1 MTLPIEWLN
10 FLLSPQAIAAATL
23 LIFLAGLS
31 EGVGTQ
37 GVTLLMSRIT
47 PLRFALGLLASAL
60 LYVLSAV
67 IWMWALWL
75 AMRALFGAAVPLR
88 LFFVTVSA
96 AYGPLLLGALALL
109 PLVGPAIRWG
119 LRLWSFSIALA
130 SIVAVTGL
138 THWQAAAGA
147 LVGTLLM
154 EGARWL
160 LSEPAEAIAR
170 RIWAL
175 TTGKPH
181 LVRRE
186 ELPQV
191 IPGYEPVVKGER

>member
-10 FLLSPQAIAAATL
+10 FLLSPQAIAAGTL

-37 GVTLLMSRIT
+37 GVTLLMTRIT

-60 LYVLSAV
+60 LYVLSAI

-75 AMRALFGAAVPLR
+75 AMRALFGAEVPLR

-130 SIVAVTGL
+130 SIVAITGL

-160 LSEPAEAIAR
+160 LSEPAEAIAH

-175 TTGKPH
+175 TTGRPH

>member
-1 MTLPIEWLN
+1 MKLPIDWLT
-10 FLLSPQAIAAATL
+10 FLLSPEAVAAATL

-31 EGVGTQ
+31 EGIGTQ

-47 PLRFALGLLASAL
+47 PLRFVLGLLASAML
-60 LYVLSAV
+60 FVLSAV

-75 AMRALFGAAVPLR
+75 AVRTLFNVEVPLQ

-96 AYGPLLLGALALL
+96 AYGPLLLGALTLL
-109 PLVGPAIRWG
+109 PLMGTTIRWG
-119 LRLWSFSIALA
+119 LRLWSFGIALA
-130 SIVAVTGL
+130 SIAAITGL
-138 THWQAAAGA
+138 TYWQAAAGA

-170 RIWAL
+170 RIWAI

-191 IPGYEPVVKGER
+191 IPGYEPVVKGKQ

>member
-1 MTLPIEWLN
+1 
-10 FLLSPQAIAAATL
+10 
-23 LIFLAGLS
+23 
-31 EGVGTQ
+31 
-37 GVTLLMSRIT
+37 
-47 PLRFALGLLASAL
+47 
-60 LYVLSAV
+60 
-67 IWMWALWL
+67 
-75 AMRALFGAAVPLR
+75 MRMLFGVEVPLR

-96 AYGPLLLGALALL
+96 SYGPLLLGALALL
-109 PLVGPAIRWG
+109 PLVGTTIRWA

-130 SIVAVTGL
+130 SIAAVTEL
-138 THWQAAAGA
+138 THWQAAVGA

-160 LSEPAEAIAR
+160 LSEPAEAVAR

-191 IPGYEPVVKGER
+191 IPGYEPAVKGER